1 MISSRKSSEGFLPL
15 ERIHNKNMSEQEPQP
30 DIIYTITDEAPALA
44 TSSFLPIVKYFAKA
58 AGITIGTKDISLS
71 GRIIANFPDSLTTG
85 QKQPD
90 ALFELGELVK
100 RPTANII
107 KLPNISASIPQLKAA
122 ISELQEHG
130 YDIPDYPESPQT
142 EAQKNIQ
149 TRYKKVLGSAVNPVL
164 RDGNSDRRPP
174 VAVKEY
180 ARKHPHKMGE
190 WRTDSKT
197 HVAYMDDGDFFS
209 NESSVTISA
218 PSVGNSRIEFFSE
231 DLTLTILKENLSLQ
245 EGEIVDATF
254 MSRKALRKFLAE
266 QIEDAK
272 EKGVLFSLHLK
283 ATMMKVSD
291 PIIFG
296 QAVEVFFA
304 DVFDKHADV
313 FEELGVNPDNGLG
326 DVYARIQ
333 SLQEAQRQ
341 EIETDIQTCLEAQ
354 ADLYMVNSDKG
365 ITNLHVPSNVI
376 IDASLPPIIRDG
388 GKAWGPDGKAHD
400 VKAVIPDTS
409 YAGIYDETVQFCI
422 TNGAFDPAT
431 MGSVANVGLMA
442 GKAEEYG
449 SHDQTF
455 RVPENGIIRIV
466 DAEGVT
472 LHEHSVEEGDI
483 WRMCQAKDAPIRNWV
498 ELAVERVKATGSPAV
513 FWLDKDRAH
522 DAQIIDKVNRY
533 LGDLDQDGDLNIQ
546 IMSPVEAIRYTLR
559 RVKEGMDT
567 ISVTGNVLRDY
578 LTDLFPILE
587 LNTSAKMLSIV
598 GLLNGGGLF
607 ETGAGGSA
615 PKHVQQFIEEG
626 HLRWDSLG
634 EFAAIAA
641 SLQHLSAA
649 RENVKAGIVAN
660 ALDQAT
666 AKLLD
671 RNQSPSSRVGELD
684 NRGSQFYLT
693 LYWAQ
698 ALAVQEE
705 NSELQEYFIPLAEAL
720 TSGEK
725 QIIKELNDAQG
736 HKVDLGGYYHP
747 DAEKVTRATRPSLT
761 LNTAIL

>member
-1 MISSRKSSEGFLPL
+1 
-15 ERIHNKNMSEQEPQP
+15 MSEQEPQP

-44 TSSFLPIVKYFAKA
+44 TASFLPVVKHFAKA
-58 AGITIGTKDISLS
+58 AGVTIGTRDISLA
-71 GRIIANFPDSLTTG
+71 GRIIANFPDDLTAE
-85 QKQPD
+85 QRQPD
-90 ALFELGELVK
+90 ALAELGELVK
-100 RPTANII
+100 YPFANVI
-107 KLPNISASIPQLKAA
+107 KLPNISASVPQLKAA
-122 ISELQEHG
+122 ISELQGQG
-130 YDIPDYPESPQT
+130 YDIPDYPEAPQT
-142 EAQKNIQ
+142 EAQKDIQ
-149 TRYKKVLGSAVNPVL
+149 ARYKTVLGSAVNPVL

-174 VAVKEY
+174 AAVKEY
-180 ARKHPHKMGE
+180 AKKHPHKMGK
-190 WRTDSKT
+190 WDPDSKT
-197 HVAYMDDGDFFS
+197 HVSHMDDGDFFS
-209 NESSVTISA
+209 NESSVTISG
-218 PSVGNSRIEFFSE
+218 PSVGRAKIEFFNQ
-231 DLTLTILKENLSLQ
+231 DLQLTVLKDNLSLQ

-254 MSRKALRKFLAE
+254 MSRKDLRKFLAE

-304 DVFDKHADV
+304 DLFDKHAAL
-313 FEELGVNPDNGLG
+313 FKELGVNPDNGLG

-333 SLQEAQRQ
+333 SLPEEQRE
-341 EIETDIQTCLEAQ
+341 EIESDIQACLEVQ

-388 GKAWGPDGKAHD
+388 GKAWGPDGNAHD

-409 YAGIYDETVQFCI
+409 YAGIYDETVKFCI
-422 TNGAFDPAT
+422 ENGAFDPAA

-455 RVPENGIIRIV
+455 KVPEDGTIRVV
-466 DAEGVT
+466 DEEGVT
-472 LHEHSVEEGDI
+472 IHEHSVEEGDI
-483 WRMCQAKDAPIRNWV
+483 WRMCRVKDAPVKNWV
-498 ELAVERVKATGSPAV
+498 ELAVERAKATGSPVV
-513 FWLDKDRAH
+513 FWLDKERAH
-522 DAQIIDKVNRY
+522 DAQLIDKVNRY
-533 LGDLDQDGDLNIQ
+533 LGNLDPDANLNIK
-546 IMSPVEAIRYTLR
+546 ILSPVDAIRFTLQ
-559 RVKEGMDT
+559 RVKEGEDT

-615 PKHVQQFIEEG
+615 PKHVQQFVEEG

-641 SLQHLSAA
+641 SLQYLSTV
-649 RENVKAGIVAN
+649 RENVKAGIVAK

-666 AKLLD
+666 ATLLD
-671 RNQSPSSRVGELD
+671 KNQSPSSRVNELD
-684 NRGSQFYLT
+684 SRGSQFYLT

-698 ALAVQEE
+698 ALAEQEE
-705 NSELQEYFIPLAEAL
+705 NPELREYFTPLAKAL
-720 TSGEK
+720 ASGEE
-725 QIIKELNDAQG
+725 QIIKELNDEQG
-736 HKVDLGGYYHP
+736 QEVDLGGYYHP
-747 DAEKVTRATRPSLT
+747 DPEKVTTATRPSPT
-761 LNTAIL
+761 LNAAIQS

>member
-1 MISSRKSSEGFLPL
+1 
-15 ERIHNKNMSEQEPQP
+15 
-30 DIIYTITDEAPALA
+30 
-44 TSSFLPIVKYFAKA
+44 
-58 AGITIGTKDISLS
+58 KD
-71 GRIIANFPDSLTTG
+71 
-85 QKQPD
+85 
-90 ALFELGELVK
+90 
-100 RPTANII
+100 
-107 KLPNISASIPQLKAA
+107 
-122 ISELQEHG
+122 
-130 YDIPDYPESPQT
+130 
-142 EAQKNIQ
+142 
-149 TRYKKVLGSAVNPVL
+149 
-164 RDGNSDRRPP
+164 
-174 VAVKEY
+174 Y

-190 WRTDSKT
+190 WHSDSKT
-197 HVAYMDDGDFFS
+197 HVAHMDDEDFFS

-218 PSVGNSRIEFFSE
+218 PSVGNARIEFFSE
-231 DLTLTILKENLSLQ
+231 DQKLTVLKEKVSLQ

-254 MSRKALRKFLAE
+254 MSLKSLRKFLAE

-326 DVYARIQ
+326 DVYSGIQ
-333 SLQEAQRQ
+333 NLPVSQRE
-341 EIETDIQTCLEAQ
+341 EIENDIQTCLDTQ

-400 VKAVIPDTS
+400 VKAVIPDSS
-409 YAGIYDETVQFCI
+409 YAGIYDETVKFCRE
-422 TNGAFDPAT
+422 NGAFDPAT

-455 RVPENGIIRIV
+455 KVPGNGTIRVV
-466 DAEGVT
+466 DEAGVT

-483 WRMCQAKDAPIRNWV
+483 WRMCRVKDAPVRNWV
-498 ELAVERVKATGSPAV
+498 ELGVERVKATGSPAV
-513 FWLDKDRAH
+513 FWLDKERAH
-522 DAQIIDKVNRY
+522 DAQLIDKVNRY
-533 LGDLDQDGDLNIQ
+533 LCDLDPDGNLDFQ
-546 IMSPVEAIRYTLR
+546 ILSPVDAIRYTLQ
-559 RVKEGMDT
+559 RVKNGQDT
-567 ISVTGNVLRDY
+567 ISITGNVLRDY

-615 PKHVQQFIEEG
+615 PKHVQQFLEEG

-641 SLQHLSAA
+641 SLQHLSTA
-649 RENVKAGIVAN
+649 RENVKAGIVAK

-666 AKLLD
+666 AKLLVN
-671 RNQSPSSRVGELD
+671 NQSPSSRVGELD

-720 TSGEK
+720 ATGEE

-736 HKVDLGGYYHP
+736 HEVDLGGYYHP
-747 DAEKVTRATRPSLT
+747 DPEKVQRATRPSST
-761 LNTAIL
+761 LNAAFS

>member
-1 MISSRKSSEGFLPL
+1 MEGMRK
-15 ERIHNKNMSEQEPQP
+15 KNMSEQIQQP
-30 DIIYTITDEAPALA
+30 DIVYTITDEAPALA
-44 TSSFLPIVKYFAKA
+44 TASFLPAVKHFAKA
-58 AGITIGTKDISLS
+58 AGITVGTMDISLA
-71 GRIIANFPDSLTTG
+71 GRIIANFPDSLTVE

-90 ALFELGELVK
+90 ALAELGELVK
-100 RPTANII
+100 VPSANVI
-107 KLPNISASIPQLKAA
+107 KLPNISASIPQIKAA
-122 ISELQEHG
+122 IIELQEHG
-130 YDIPDYPESPQT
+130 YNIPDYPEAPRT
-142 EAQKNIQ
+142 DAQRDIQ
-149 TRYKKVLGSAVNPVL
+149 TRYTKVLGSAVNPVL

-174 VAVKEY
+174 AAVKEY
-180 ARKHPHKMGE
+180 AKKHPHKMGE
-190 WRTDSKT
+190 WSPDSKT
-197 HVAYMDDGDFFS
+197 HVTHMSDGDFFS
-209 NESSVTISA
+209 NEKSVTISGQ
-218 PSVGNSRIEFFSE
+218 SVGDARIEFVGE
-231 DLTLTILKENLSLQ
+231 DGQITVLKDNISLQ
-245 EGEIVDATF
+245 DGEVVDATF
-254 MSRKALRKFLAE
+254 MSRTALRAFLDE
-266 QIEDAK
+266 QIADAK

-296 QAVEVFFA
+296 QAVKVFFA
-304 DVFDKHADV
+304 DLFDKHAAV

-326 DVYARIQ
+326 DVYTKIQ
-333 SLQEAQRQ
+333 SLSGSQRE
-341 EIETDIQTCLEAQ
+341 EIETDIQTCLDAQ

-409 YAGIYDETVQFCI
+409 YAGIYDETVKFCI
-422 TNGAFDPAT
+422 ENGAFDPST

-455 RVPENGIIRIV
+455 RVPGNGTIRVV
-466 DAEGVT
+466 DAAGET

-483 WRMCQAKDAPIRNWV
+483 WRMCQAKDAPIKNWV

-513 FWLDKDRAH
+513 FWLDKNRAH
-522 DAQIIDKVNRY
+522 DAQLIDKVDRY
-533 LGDLDQDGDLNIQ
+533 LGDLDSDGDLNIQ

-559 RVKEGMDT
+559 RVKEDMDT
-567 ISVTGNVLRDY
+567 ISITGNVLRDY

-615 PKHVQQFIEEG
+615 PKHVQQFLEEG

-641 SLQHLSAA
+641 SLEHLSAT
-649 RENVKAGIVAN
+649 RENVKAGIVAK

-666 AKLLD
+666 ATLLD
-671 RNQSPSSRVGELD
+671 KNQSPSSRVGELD

-698 ALAVQEE
+698 ALAAQEE
-705 NSELQEYFIPLAEAL
+705 NHELQEYFSPLAKAL
-720 TSGEK
+720 ASGEE

-736 HKVDLGGYYHP
+736 HEVDLGGYYHP
-747 DAEKVTRATRPSLT
+747 NPEKVAMATRPSPT
-761 LNTAIL
+761 LNAAFS

>member
-1 MISSRKSSEGFLPL
+1 
-15 ERIHNKNMSEQEPQP
+15 MSEQEQQP

-44 TSSFLPIVKYFAKA
+44 TASFLPIVKYFAKV
-58 AGITIGTKDISLS
+58 AGITIGTKNISLA
-71 GRIIANFPDSLTTG
+71 GRIIANFPDSLTAE

-90 ALFELGELVK
+90 ALSELGDLVK
-100 RPTANII
+100 RPTANVI
-107 KLPNISASIPQLKAA
+107 KLPNISASLPQLKAA
-122 ISELQEHG
+122 ISELQEQG
-130 YDIPDYPESPQT
+130 YDIPDYPEAPRT
-142 EAQKNIQ
+142 EAQRDIQ
-149 TRYKKVLGSAVNPVL
+149 DRYKRVLGSAVNPVL

-174 VAVKEY
+174 AAVKEY

-190 WRTDSKT
+190 WRSDSKT
-197 HVAYMDDGDFFS
+197 HVSHMEDGDFFS
-209 NESSVTISA
+209 NESSVTISG
-218 PSVGNSRIEFFSE
+218 PSVGNARIEFFSV
-231 DLTLTILKENLSLQ
+231 DSQLTVLKDNLLLQ

-254 MSRKALRKFLAE
+254 MSRKDLHKFLAE

-326 DVYARIQ
+326 DVYSRI
-333 SLQEAQRQ
+333 LNLPEAQRR
-341 EIETDIQTCLEAQ
+341 EIEADIQACLDAQ

-400 VKAVIPDTS
+400 VKAVIPDSS
-409 YAGIYDETVQFCI
+409 YAGIYDETVKFCRE
-422 TNGAFDPAT
+422 NGAFDPAT

-455 RVPENGIIRIV
+455 KVPENGTIRV
-466 DAEGVT
+466 ADAEGVT
-472 LHEHSVEEGDI
+472 LLEHSVEKGDI
-483 WRMCQAKDAPIRNWV
+483 WRMCRVADTPVKNWV
-498 ELAVERVKATGSPAV
+498 ELAVERAKATGSPAV
-513 FWLDKDRAH
+513 FWLDKERAH
-522 DAQIIDKVNRY
+522 DAQLIDKVNRY
-533 LGDLDQDGDLNIQ
+533 LSNIDPDGNLDIQ
-546 IMSPVEAIRYTLR
+546 IMSPGDAIRYTLQ
-559 RVKEGMDT
+559 RVKDGRDT
-567 ISVTGNVLRDY
+567 ISITGNVLRDY

-615 PKHVQQFIEEG
+615 PKHVQQFLEEG

-641 SLQHLSAA
+641 SLQHLSYT
-649 RENVKAGIVAN
+649 RENVKAGIVAK

-671 RNQSPSSRVGELD
+671 NNQSPSSKVGELD

-698 ALAVQEE
+698 ALAAQEE
-705 NSELQEYFIPLAEAL
+705 DSELQEYFIPLAESLA
-720 TSGEK
+720 SGEE

-736 HKVDLGGYYHP
+736 QKVDLGGYYHP
-747 DAEKVTRATRPSLT
+747 NPGKVAKAMRPSST
-761 LNTAIL
+761 LNAAFQS

>member
-1 MISSRKSSEGFLPL
+1 
-15 ERIHNKNMSEQEPQP
+15 MSDETQQP

-44 TSSFLPIVKYFAKA
+44 TASFLPIVRFFAKA
-58 AGITIGTKDISLS
+58 AGISVSTMDISLA
-71 GRIIANFPDSLTTG
+71 GRIIANFPDNLTEE
-85 QKQPD
+85 QRQPD
-90 ALFELGELVK
+90 ALAELGKHVK
-100 RPTANII
+100 EPTANII

-122 ISELQEHG
+122 IAELQGQG
-130 YDIPDYPESPQT
+130 YNIPDYPESPQT
-142 EAQKNIQ
+142 EAQKDIQ
-149 TRYKKVLGSAVNPVL
+149 ARYKKVLGSAVNPVL

-174 VAVKEY
+174 AAVKEY
-180 ARKHPHKMGE
+180 AKKHPHKMGE
-190 WRTDSKT
+190 WRSDSKT
-197 HVAYMDDGDFFS
+197 HVTHMDGGDFFS
-209 NESSVTISA
+209 NEKSVTISGQ
-218 PSVGNSRIEFFSE
+218 SVGNARIEFTGE
-231 DLTLTILKENLSLQ
+231 DGQVTILKDKLSLQ
-245 EGEIVDATF
+245 DGEVVDATF
-254 MSRKALRKFLAE
+254 MSRTALRAFLAE
-266 QIEDAK
+266 QIADAR

-304 DVFDKHADV
+304 KVFDKHAAA
-313 FEELGVNPDNGLG
+313 FEELGINPDNGLG
-326 DVYARIQ
+326 DVYAKIQ
-333 SLQEAQRQ
+333 SLPETQRQ

-354 ADLYMVNSDKG
+354 ADLYMVDSDKG

-400 VKAVIPDTS
+400 VKAVIPDSS
-409 YAGIYDETVQFCI
+409 YAGIYDETVQFCRE
-422 TNGAFDPAT
+422 NGAFDPAT

-455 RVPENGIIRIV
+455 KAPGNGTIRVV
-466 DAEGVT
+466 DAAGTT

-483 WRMCQAKDAPIRNWV
+483 WRMCRVKDVPVKNWV
-498 ELAVERVKATGSPAV
+498 ELTVERVKATRSPAI
-513 FWLDKDRAH
+513 FWLDKNRAH
-522 DAQIIDKVNRY
+522 DAQLIEKVNRY
-533 LGDLDQDGDLNIQ
+533 LSNLNPDGHLDIQ
-546 IMSPVEAIRYTLR
+546 IMSPVEATRYTLQ
-559 RVKEGMDT
+559 RVKEGQDT
-567 ISVTGNVLRDY
+567 ISITGNVLRDY

-615 PKHVQQFIEEG
+615 PKHVQQFVQEG

-641 SLQHLSAA
+641 SLEHLSTTCK
-649 RENVKAGIVAN
+649 NVKAGIVAK
-660 ALDQAT
+660 ALNQAI

-671 RNQSPSSRVGELD
+671 KNQSPSSRVGKLD

-693 LYWAQ
+693 HYWAQ
-698 ALAVQEE
+698 ELAAQEE
-705 NSELQEYFIPLAEAL
+705 NPELQQCFIPLAKALEA
-720 TSGEK
+720 GEE
-725 QIIKELNDAQG
+725 QIVKELNGTQG
-736 HKVDLGGYYHP
+736 QEVDLGGYYHP
-747 DAEKVTRATRPSLT
+747 EPVKVERAMRPSST
-761 LNTAIL
+761 LNAALG

>member
-1 MISSRKSSEGFLPL
+1 ML
-15 ERIHNKNMSEQEPQP
+15 EQAQQP

-44 TSSFLPIVKYFAKA
+44 TASFLPIVKYFAKA
-58 AGITIGTKDISLS
+58 AGVTVGTMDISLA
-71 GRIIANFPDSLTTG
+71 GRIIANFPDNLTVE
-85 QKQPD
+85 QRLPD
-90 ALFELGELVK
+90 ALAELGKLVK
-100 RPTANII
+100 EPSANVI

-122 ISELQEHG
+122 IAELQEQG
-130 YDIPDYPESPQT
+130 YSIPDYPEAPQT
-142 EAQKNIQ
+142 EAQRDIQ
-149 TRYKKVLGSAVNPVL
+149 ARYKKISGSAVNPVL

-174 VAVKEY
+174 AAVKEY
-180 ARKHPHKMGE
+180 AKKHPHKMGE
-190 WRTDSKT
+190 WVSDSKT
-197 HVAYMDDGDFFS
+197 HVAHMHTGDFFS
-209 NESSVTISA
+209 NERSVTISGQ
-218 PSVGNSRIEFFSE
+218 SVGNARIELVDE
-231 DLTLTILKENLSLQ
+231 DGQVTVLKDKLSLQ
-245 EGEIVDATF
+245 DGEVVDATF
-254 MSRKALRKFLAE
+254 MSRTALREFLAE
-266 QIEDAK
+266 QIADAK
-272 EKGVLFSLHLK
+272 EKDVLFSLHLK

-304 DVFDKHADV
+304 DVFDKHAAIFDK
-313 FEELGVNPDNGLG
+313 LGIDSNNGLG
-326 DVYARIQ
+326 DVYTKIQ
-333 SLQEAQRQ
+333 SLPEAQRQ
-341 EIETDIQTCLEAQ
+341 EIEIDIQACIDAQ

-422 TNGAFDPAT
+422 KNGAFDPAT

-455 RVPENGIIRIV
+455 KAPGNGTIRVV
-466 DAEGVT
+466 DAAGET
-472 LHEHSVEEGDI
+472 LHEHNVEDGDI
-483 WRMCQAKDAPIRNWV
+483 WRMCQAKDAPIKNWV

-513 FWLDKDRAH
+513 FWLDKNRAH
-522 DAQIIDKVNRY
+522 DAQLIKKVNCY
-533 LGDLDQDGDLNIQ
+533 LGDLVPVGHLNIQ
-546 IMSPVEAIRYTLR
+546 IMSPVEAIRYTLQ
-559 RVKEGMDT
+559 RVKEGQDT
-567 ISVTGNVLRDY
+567 ISITGNVLRDY

-641 SLQHLSAA
+641 SLEHLSATC
-649 RENVKAGIVAN
+649 ENVKAGIVAK

-671 RNQSPSSRVGELD
+671 KNQSPSSKVGELD

-698 ALAVQEE
+698 ALAAQEE
-705 NSELQEYFIPLAEAL
+705 NSELQEYFIPLAKAL
-720 TSGEK
+720 ASGEE
-725 QIIKELNDAQG
+725 QIVKELNDAQG
-736 HKVDLGGYYHP
+736 QEVDLGGYYHP
-747 DAEKVTRATRPSLT
+747 DPEKVKRAMRPSST
-761 LNTAIL
+761 LNVAFS

>member
-1 MISSRKSSEGFLPL
+1 
-15 ERIHNKNMSEQEPQP
+15 MSEQESQP

-44 TSSFLPIVKYFAKA
+44 TASFLPIVKHFAQA
-58 AGITIGTKDISLS
+58 AGVTIGTKNISLA
-71 GRIIANFPDSLTTG
+71 GRIIANFPDSLTSD

-100 RPTANII
+100 RPTANVI

-122 ISELQEHG
+122 ISELQGQG
-130 YDIPDYPESPQT
+130 YDIPVYPETPQT
-142 EAQKNIQ
+142 EAQRDIQ
-149 TRYKKVLGSAVNPVL
+149 ARYKGVLGSAVNPVL

-174 VAVKEY
+174 AAVKEY
-180 ARKHPHKMGE
+180 AKKHPHKMGK
-190 WRTDSKT
+190 WDPDSKT
-197 HVAYMDDGDFFS
+197 HVSHMDDGDFFS
-209 NESSVTISA
+209 NESSVTISG
-218 PSVGNSRIEFFSE
+218 PSAGCAKIELFNQ
-231 DLTLTILKENLSLQ
+231 DMQLTVLKDNVPLQ

-272 EKGVLFSLHLK
+272 EKGILFSLHLK

-291 PIIFG
+291 SIIFG

-304 DVFDKHADV
+304 DLFDKYGDV

-326 DVYARIQ
+326 DVYARIE
-333 SLQEAQRQ
+333 SLPEAQRE
-341 EIETDIQTCLEAQ
+341 EIEADILTCLDTQ

-400 VKAVIPDTS
+400 VKAVVPDAS
-409 YAGIYDETVQFCI
+409 YAGIYDETVKFCI
-422 TNGAFDPAT
+422 ENGAFDPAT

-455 RVPENGIIRIV
+455 RVPEDGIIRVV
-466 DAEGVT
+466 DEEGVT
-472 LHEHSVEEGDI
+472 IHEHSVEEGDI
-483 WRMCQAKDAPIRNWV
+483 WRMCRVKDAPIKNWV
-498 ELAVERVKATGSPAV
+498 ELGVERVKATGSPAV
-513 FWLDKDRAH
+513 FWLDKERAH
-522 DAQIIDKVNRY
+522 DAQLIDKVNRY
-533 LGDLDQDGDLNIQ
+533 LSDLNPEGDLNIQ
-546 IMSPVEAIRYTLR
+546 IMSPVEAVRYTLR

-567 ISVTGNVLRDY
+567 ISITGNVLRDY

-615 PKHVQQFIEEG
+615 PKHVQQFLEEG

-641 SLQHLSAA
+641 SLEHLSTA
-649 RENVKAGIVAN
+649 RENVKAGIVAK

-666 AKLLD
+666 ATLLD
-671 RNQSPSSRVGELD
+671 RNQSPSSRVNELD

-698 ALAVQEE
+698 ALAAQEE
-705 NSELQEYFIPLAEAL
+705 NSELREYFTPLAEAL
-720 TSGEK
+720 SSGEE

-736 HKVDLGGYYHP
+736 QEVDLGGYYHP
-747 DAEKVTRATRPSLT
+747 DPEKVTRATRPSST
-761 LNTAIL
+761 LNAAFQS

>member
-1 MISSRKSSEGFLPL
+1 M
-15 ERIHNKNMSEQEPQP
+15 QP

-44 TSSFLPIVKYFAKA
+44 TASFLPIVKHFAKA
-58 AGITIGTKDISLS
+58 AGITVSTMDISLA
-71 GRIIANFPDSLTTG
+71 GRIIANFPDNLTTE
-85 QKQPD
+85 QSKPD
-90 ALFELGELVK
+90 ALTELGKLVK
-100 RPTANII
+100 EPAVNVI

-122 ISELQEHG
+122 IAELQKQE
-130 YDIPDYPESPQT
+130 YNIPDYPEAPQT
-142 EAQKNIQ
+142 EAQRDIQ
-149 TRYKKVLGSAVNPVL
+149 ARYKRVLGSAVNPVL

-174 VAVKEY
+174 AAVKEY
-180 ARKHPHKMGE
+180 AKKHPHKMGK
-190 WRTDSKT
+190 WDRNSKT
-197 HVAYMDDGDFFS
+197 HVVHMNGGDFFS
-209 NESSVTISA
+209 NERSVTISG
-218 PSVGNSRIEFFSE
+218 PSVGNAKIEFVGE
-231 DLTLTILKENLSLQ
+231 NRQTTVLKDKLSLQ
-245 EGEIVDATF
+245 NGEVVDTTF
-254 MSRKALRKFLAE
+254 MSRAALRAFLTE
-266 QIEDAK
+266 QIADAK
-272 EKGVLFSLHLK
+272 KKGILFSLHLK

-304 DVFDKHADV
+304 DVFDKHTSV
-313 FEELGVNPDNGLG
+313 FEELGVNPENGLG
-326 DVYARIQ
+326 DVYNKMR
-333 SLQEAQRQ
+333 SLPKAQRD
-341 EIETDIQTCLEAQ
+341 EIETDIQICLESQ

-365 ITNLHVPSNVI
+365 ITNLHVPSDVI

-400 VKAVIPDTS
+400 VKAVIPDAS
-409 YAGIYDETVQFCI
+409 YAGIYDETVKFCI
-422 TNGAFDPAT
+422 ENGAFDPAT

-455 RVPENGIIRIV
+455 KAPGNGTIRVV
-466 DAEGVT
+466 DTMGET
-472 LHEHSVEEGDI
+472 LLDHNVEKGDI
-483 WRMCQAKDAPIRNWV
+483 WRMCRAKDAPIKNWV

-513 FWLDKDRAH
+513 FWLDKNRAH
-522 DAQIIDKVNRY
+522 DAQLIKKVNRY
-533 LGDLDQDGDLNIQ
+533 LGDLDPDSNLDIQ
-546 IMSPVEAIRYTLR
+546 IMPPVEATRYTLHR
-559 RVKEGMDT
+559 IKEGMDT

-615 PKHVQQFIEEG
+615 PKHVQQFLVEG

-641 SLQHLSAA
+641 SLEHLSST
-649 RENVKAGIVAN
+649 RENVKARIIAK

-666 AKLLD
+666 ATLLEK
-671 RNQSPSSRVGELD
+671 NQSPSSRVNELD

-698 ALAVQEE
+698 ALATQEE
-705 NSELQEYFIPLAEAL
+705 NPELQEYFIPLAKAL
-720 TSGEK
+720 TSEK
-725 QIIKELNDAQG
+725 EQIIKELNDTQG
-736 HKVDLGGYYHP
+736 QKVDLGGYYYP
-747 DAEKVTRATRPSLT
+747 DPEKVKRAMRPSPT
-761 LNTAIL
+761 FNAATG

>member
-1 MISSRKSSEGFLPL
+1 
-15 ERIHNKNMSEQEPQP
+15 MSEQEPQP

-44 TSSFLPIVKYFAKA
+44 TASFLPVVKHFAKA
-58 AGITIGTKDISLS
+58 AGVTIGTKNISLA
-71 GRIIANFPDSLTTG
+71 GRIIANFPDSLTVE

-90 ALFELGELVK
+90 ALAELGELVK
-100 RPTANII
+100 YPFANVI

-122 ISELQEHG
+122 IAELQEQG
-130 YDIPDYPESPQT
+130 YDIPDYPETPET
-142 EAQKNIQ
+142 EAQRDIQ
-149 TRYKKVLGSAVNPVL
+149 VRYKKILGSAVNPVL

-174 VAVKEY
+174 AAVKEY
-180 ARKHPHKMGE
+180 AKKHPHKMGE
-190 WRTDSKT
+190 WNPDSKT
-197 HVAYMDDGDFFS
+197 HVSHMDDGDFFS
-209 NESSVTISA
+209 NETSVTISG
-218 PSVGNSRIEFFSE
+218 PSVGRAKIEFFNQ
-231 DLTLTILKENLSLQ
+231 DMQQTVLKDNVPLQ

-266 QIEDAK
+266 QIEEAK
-272 EKGVLFSLHLK
+272 ENGVLFSLHLK

-304 DVFDKHADV
+304 DLFDKHAAE
-313 FEELGVNPDNGLG
+313 FEELGVNSDNGLG
-326 DVYARIQ
+326 DVCSRIE
-333 SLQEAQRQ
+333 SLPEEQRK
-341 EIETDIQTCLEAQ
+341 EIEADIRACLDEQ

-409 YAGIYDETVQFCI
+409 YAGVYDETVKFCI
-422 TNGAFDPAT
+422 ENGAFDPVT

-455 RVPENGIIRIV
+455 RVPEDGTIRVV
-466 DAEGVT
+466 DEEGVT
-472 LHEHSVEEGDI
+472 IHEHSVEEGDI
-483 WRMCQAKDAPIRNWV
+483 WRMCRVKDAPIKNWV
-498 ELAVERVKATGSPAV
+498 ELGVERVKATGSPAV
-513 FWLDKDRAH
+513 FWLDKERAH
-522 DAQIIDKVNRY
+522 DAQLIDKVNSY
-533 LGDLDQDGDLNIQ
+533 LSDINPEGDLNIQ
-546 IMSPVEAIRYTLR
+546 IMSPVEAVRYTLR

-567 ISVTGNVLRDY
+567 ISITGNVLRDY

-615 PKHVQQFIEEG
+615 PKHVQQFVEEG

-641 SLQHLSAA
+641 SLQYLSAS
-649 RENVKAGIVAN
+649 RENVKAGIVAK

-666 AKLLD
+666 ATLLD
-671 RNQSPSSRVGELD
+671 KNQSPSSRVGELD
-684 NRGSQFYLT
+684 SRGSQFYLT

-698 ALAVQEE
+698 ALAEQEE
-705 NSELQEYFIPLAEAL
+705 NPELREYFTPLAEAL
-720 TSGEK
+720 TSGEE
-725 QIIKELNDAQG
+725 QIIKELNYAQG
-736 HKVDLGGYYHP
+736 HEVDLGGYFHP
-747 DAEKVTRATRPSLT
+747 DPEKVTSATRPSPT
-761 LNTAIL
+761 LNTVFS

>member
-1 MISSRKSSEGFLPL
+1 
-15 ERIHNKNMSEQEPQP
+15 MSEQEPQP

-44 TSSFLPIVKYFAKA
+44 TASFLPVVKHFAKA
-58 AGITIGTKDISLS
+58 AGVTIGTKNISLA
-71 GRIIANFPDSLTTG
+71 GRIIANFPDSLTVE

-90 ALFELGELVK
+90 ALAELGELVK
-100 RPTANII
+100 YPFANVI

-122 ISELQEHG
+122 IAELQEQG
-130 YDIPDYPESPQT
+130 YDIPDYPETPET
-142 EAQKNIQ
+142 EAQRDIQ
-149 TRYKKVLGSAVNPVL
+149 VRYKKILGSAVNPVL

-174 VAVKEY
+174 AAVKEY
-180 ARKHPHKMGE
+180 AKKHPHKMGE
-190 WRTDSKT
+190 WNPDSKT
-197 HVAYMDDGDFFS
+197 HVSHMDDGDFFS
-209 NESSVTISA
+209 NETSVTISG
-218 PSVGNSRIEFFSE
+218 PSVGRAKIEFFNQ
-231 DLTLTILKENLSLQ
+231 DMQQTVLKDNVPLQ

-272 EKGVLFSLHLK
+272 ENGVLFSLHLK

-304 DVFDKHADV
+304 DLFDKHAAE
-313 FEELGVNPDNGLG
+313 FEELGVNSDNGLG
-326 DVYARIQ
+326 DVCSRIE
-333 SLQEAQRQ
+333 SLPEEQRK
-341 EIETDIQTCLEAQ
+341 EIEADIRACLDEQ

-409 YAGIYDETVQFCI
+409 YAGVYDETVKFCI
-422 TNGAFDPAT
+422 ENGAFDPVT

-455 RVPENGIIRIV
+455 RVPEDGTIRVV
-466 DAEGVT
+466 DEEGVT
-472 LHEHSVEEGDI
+472 IHEHSVEEGDI
-483 WRMCQAKDAPIRNWV
+483 WRMCRVKDAPIKNWV
-498 ELAVERVKATGSPAV
+498 ELGVERVKATGSPAV
-513 FWLDKDRAH
+513 FWLDKERAH
-522 DAQIIDKVNRY
+522 DAQLIDKVNSY
-533 LGDLDQDGDLNIQ
+533 LSDINPEGDLNIQ
-546 IMSPVEAIRYTLR
+546 IMSPVEAVRYTLR

-567 ISVTGNVLRDY
+567 ISITGNVLRDY

-615 PKHVQQFIEEG
+615 PKHVQQFVEEG

-641 SLQHLSAA
+641 SLQYLSAS
-649 RENVKAGIVAN
+649 RENVKAGIVAK

-666 AKLLD
+666 ATLLD
-671 RNQSPSSRVGELD
+671 KNQSPSSRVNELD
-684 NRGSQFYLT
+684 SRGSQFYLT

-698 ALAVQEE
+698 ELAEQEK
-705 NSELQEYFIPLAEAL
+705 NPELREYFTPLAEAL
-720 TSGEK
+720 TSGEE
-725 QIIKELNDAQG
+725 QIIKELNYAQG
-736 HKVDLGGYYHP
+736 HEVDLGGYFHP
-747 DAEKVTRATRPSLT
+747 DPEKVTSATRPSPT
-761 LNTAIL
+761 LNTVFS

>member
-1 MISSRKSSEGFLPL
+1 MA
-15 ERIHNKNMSEQEPQP
+15 QP

-44 TSSFLPIVKYFAKA
+44 TASFLPIVKYFSKA
-58 AGITIGTKDISLS
+58 AEVTVGTRDISLA
-71 GRIIANFPDSLTTG
+71 GRIIASFPDSLTTD

-122 ISELQEHG
+122 IAELQEHG
-130 YDIPDYPESPQT
+130 YDIPDYPEAPQT
-142 EAQKNIQ
+142 EALRDIQ
-149 TRYKKVLGSAVNPVL
+149 ARYKKVLGSAVNPVL
-164 RDGNSDRRPP
+164 RDGNSDRRAPA
-174 VAVKEY
+174 AVKEY

-190 WRTDSKT
+190 WKTDSKT
-197 HVAYMDDGDFFS
+197 HVAHMDDGDFFS

-218 PSVGNSRIEFFSE
+218 TSVGNARIEFFSE
-231 DLTLTILKENLSLQ
+231 DQKLTVLKEKLPLQ
-245 EGEIVDATF
+245 EEEIVDATF
-254 MSRKALRKFLAE
+254 MSRKDLRKFLAE
-266 QIEDAK
+266 QIADAK

-296 QAVEVFFA
+296 HAVEVFFA
-304 DVFDKHADV
+304 DVFDKHTAV

-326 DVYARIQ
+326 DVYTRIE
-333 SLQEAQRQ
+333 SLPEAQRQ
-341 EIETDIQTCLEAQ
+341 EIEGDIQTCLYAQ
-354 ADLYMVNSDKG
+354 ADLYMVNSVKG

-388 GKAWGPDGKAHD
+388 GRAWGPDGKAHD
-400 VKAVIPDTS
+400 VKAVIPDSS
-409 YAGIYDETVQFCI
+409 YAGIYDETVKFCI
-422 TNGAFDPAT
+422 ENGAFDPAT

-455 RVPENGIIRIV
+455 KMPENGVIRVV
-466 DAEGVT
+466 DEAGAT

-483 WRMCQAKDAPIRNWV
+483 WRLCRVKDAPVRNWV

-513 FWLDKDRAH
+513 FWLDKERAH
-522 DAQIIDKVNRY
+522 DEQLIDKVNRY
-533 LGDLDQDGDLNIQ
+533 LSDLDQDYNPDIH
-546 IMSPVEAIRYTLR
+546 IMPPADAIRYTLQ
-559 RVKEGMDT
+559 RVKEGQDT
-567 ISVTGNVLRDY
+567 ISITGNILRDY

-598 GLLNGGGLF
+598 GLLKGGGLF
-607 ETGAGGSA
+607 ETGAGGCA
-615 PKHVQQFIEEG
+615 PKHVQQFLEEG

-649 RENVKAGIVAN
+649 RENVKAGIVAK

-666 AKLLD
+666 SKLLD
-671 RNQSPSSRVGELD
+671 NNQSPSTNVGELD

-693 LYWAQ
+693 LYWAE
-698 ALAVQEE
+698 ALATQEE
-705 NSELQEYFIPLAEAL
+705 NSELQKYFIPLAKAL
-720 TSGEK
+720 ASGEK
-725 QIIKELNDAQG
+725 QIIKELSDAQG
-736 HKVDLGGYYHP
+736 QKVDLGGYYHLKP
-747 DAEKVTRATRPSLT
+747 EKVASSTRPSPT
-761 LNTAIL
+761 LNAAFQS

>member
-1 MISSRKSSEGFLPL
+1 
-15 ERIHNKNMSEQEPQP
+15 MSEQTQQP

-44 TSSFLPIVKYFAKA
+44 TASFLPIVKYFAKA
-58 AGITIGTKDISLS
+58 AGITVGTMDISLA
-71 GRIIANFPDSLTTG
+71 GRIIANFPDNLTAE
-85 QKQPD
+85 QRQPD
-90 ALFELGELVK
+90 ALAELGKLVK
-100 RPTANII
+100 EPSANII

-122 ISELQEHG
+122 ITELQDQG
-130 YDIPDYPESPQT
+130 YNIPDYPEAPQT
-142 EAQKNIQ
+142 EALRDIQ
-149 TRYKKVLGSAVNPVL
+149 ARYKKVLGSAVNPVL

-174 VAVKEY
+174 AAVKEY

-190 WRTDSKT
+190 WRSDSKT
-197 HVAYMDDGDFFS
+197 HVVHMDDGDFFS
-209 NESSVTISA
+209 NERSVTISG
-218 PSVGNSRIEFFSE
+218 PSVGNARIEFVGE
-231 DLTLTILKENLSLQ
+231 DGQVTTLKDKLSMQ
-245 EGEIVDATF
+245 DGEVVDATF
-254 MSRKALRKFLAE
+254 MNRSALRTFLAE
-266 QIEDAK
+266 QIADAK

-304 DVFDKHADV
+304 DVFDKHAAV
-313 FEELGVNPDNGLG
+313 FEELGVNPNNGLG
-326 DVYARIQ
+326 DVYTKIQ
-333 SLQEAQRQ
+333 SLPGEQRE
-341 EIETDIQTCLEAQ
+341 EIETDIQTCLDAQ
-354 ADLYMVNSDKG
+354 AELYMVNSDKG

-400 VKAVIPDTS
+400 VKAVIPDAS
-409 YAGIYDETVQFCI
+409 YAGIYEETVQFCI
-422 TNGAFDPAT
+422 ANGAFDPST

-455 RVPENGIIRIV
+455 KAPRNGTIRVV
-466 DAEGVT
+466 DAAGET
-472 LHEHSVEEGDI
+472 LHEHSVEGGDI
-483 WRMCQAKDAPIRNWV
+483 WRMCQAKDAPIKNWV

-513 FWLDKDRAH
+513 FWLDKNRAH
-522 DAQIIDKVNRY
+522 DAQLIEKVNNY
-533 LGDLDQDGDLNIQ
+533 LKDIDPDGQLGIQ
-546 IMSPVEAIRYTLR
+546 IMSPVEAIRYTLQR
-559 RVKEGMDT
+559 IKEGLDT

-615 PKHVQQFIEEG
+615 PKHVQQFVEEG

-641 SLQHLSAA
+641 SLQHLGAT
-649 RENVKAGIVAN
+649 RENVKAAVVAK

-671 RNQSPSSRVGELD
+671 KNQSPSSRVDELD

-698 ALAVQEE
+698 ALATQEE
-705 NSELQEYFIPLAEAL
+705 NSELQEYFIPLAKAL
-720 TSGEK
+720 TSGEE

-736 HKVDLGGYYHP
+736 QEIDLGGYYHP
-747 DAEKVTRATRPSLT
+747 DPEKAERATRPSAT
-761 LNTAIL
+761 LNAVFSFS

>member
-1 MISSRKSSEGFLPL
+1 
-15 ERIHNKNMSEQEPQP
+15 MSEQEQQP

-44 TSSFLPIVKYFAKA
+44 TASFLPVVKHFAKA
-58 AGITIGTKDISLS
+58 AGVTIGTKNISLA
-71 GRIIANFPDSLTTG
+71 GRIIANFPDSLTVE

-90 ALFELGELVK
+90 ALAELGELVK
-100 RPTANII
+100 YPFANVI
-107 KLPNISASIPQLKAA
+107 KLPNISASIPQLKSA
-122 ISELQEHG
+122 IAELQEQG
-130 YDIPDYPESPQT
+130 YDIPDYPEAPQN
-142 EAQKNIQ
+142 EALKDIQ
-149 TRYKKVLGSAVNPVL
+149 ARYKKVLGSAVNPVL

-174 VAVKEY
+174 AAVKEY
-180 ARKHPHKMGE
+180 ARRHPHKTGE
-190 WRTDSKT
+190 WRSDSKT
-197 HVAYMDDGDFFS
+197 HVSHMDDGDFFS
-209 NESSVTISA
+209 NESSVTISGS
-218 PSVGNSRIEFFSE
+218 SVGRAKIEFFNQ
-231 DLTLTILKENLSLQ
+231 DMQLTVLKENLSLQ

-272 EKGVLFSLHLK
+272 EKGILFSLHLK

-304 DVFDKHADV
+304 DLFDKHGDV

-326 DVYARIQ
+326 DVYARIE
-333 SLQEAQRQ
+333 SLPEAQRE
-341 EIETDIQTCLEAQ
+341 EIEADILTCLDTQ

-400 VKAVIPDTS
+400 VKAVVPDTS
-409 YAGIYDETVQFCI
+409 YAGIYDETVKFCI
-422 TNGAFDPAT
+422 ENGAFDPAT

-455 RVPENGIIRIV
+455 KVPEDGTIRVV
-466 DAEGVT
+466 DEEGVT
-472 LHEHSVEEGDI
+472 IHEHDVEEGDI
-483 WRMCQAKDAPIRNWV
+483 WRLCQAQDAPIRNWV
-498 ELAVERVKATGSPAV
+498 ELGVERVKVTGSPAV
-513 FWLDKDRAH
+513 FWLDRERAH
-522 DAQIIDKVNRY
+522 DAQLIEKVNRY
-533 LGDLDQDGDLNIQ
+533 LSDLDSDGNLNIQ
-546 IMSPVEAIRYTLR
+546 ILSPVDAICYTLKR
-559 RVKEGMDT
+559 MKDGLDT
-567 ISVTGNVLRDY
+567 ISITGNILRDY

-615 PKHVQQFIEEG
+615 PKHVQQFLEEG

-641 SLQHLSAA
+641 SLQYLSTA
-649 RENVKAGIVAN
+649 RENVKAGIVAK

-666 AKLLD
+666 AMLLD
-671 RNQSPSSRVGELD
+671 NNQSPSSRVNELD

-698 ALAVQEE
+698 ALVEQEE
-705 NSELQEYFIPLAEAL
+705 NPELREYFTPLAESLAA
-720 TSGEK
+720 GEE

-736 HKVDLGGYYHP
+736 NEVDLGGYYHP
-747 DAEKVTRATRPSLT
+747 DPEKVAKATRPSPT
-761 LNTAIL
+761 LNAALRS

>member
-1 MISSRKSSEGFLPL
+1 
-15 ERIHNKNMSEQEPQP
+15 MSEQEEQP

-44 TSSFLPIVKYFAKA
+44 TASFLPIVKHFTKA
-58 AGITIGTKDISLS
+58 AGITIGTKNISLA
-71 GRIIANFPDSLTTG
+71 GRIIANFPDSLTAD

-90 ALFELGELVK
+90 ALAELGELVK
-100 RPTANII
+100 RPVANVI

-122 ISELQEHG
+122 ISELQEQG
-130 YDIPDYPESPQT
+130 YDIPDYPEDPQT
-142 EAQKNIQ
+142 EAHRDIQ
-149 TRYKKVLGSAVNPVL
+149 ARYKGVLGSAVNPVL

-174 VAVKEY
+174 AAVKAY

-190 WRTDSKT
+190 WNPDSKT
-197 HVAYMDDGDFFS
+197 HVSHMDDEDFFS
-209 NESSVTISA
+209 NESSVTISGPYVDRA
-218 PSVGNSRIEFFSE
+218 RIEFFNE
-231 DLTLTILKENLSLQ
+231 ELKLTVLKENLSLQ

-304 DVFDKHADV
+304 DVFDKHAAV
-313 FEELGVNPDNGLG
+313 FEELGVNPENGLG
-326 DVYARIQ
+326 DVLSRIE
-333 SLQEAQRQ
+333 SLPEAQR
-341 EIETDIQTCLEAQ
+341 EAIEADIKACLDAQ

-376 IDASLPPIIRDG
+376 IDASMPPIIRDG

-400 VKAVIPDTS
+400 VKAVIPDAS
-409 YAGIYDETVQFCI
+409 YAGIYDETVKFCI
-422 TNGAFDPAT
+422 ENGAFEPAT

-449 SHDQTF
+449 SHDYTF
-455 RVPENGIIRIV
+455 KVPENGTIRV
-466 DAEGVT
+466 VYEEGVT
-472 LHEHSVEEGDI
+472 IHEHSVEKGDI
-483 WRMCQAKDAPIRNWV
+483 WRMCRVKDAPVKNWV
-498 ELAVERVKATGSPAV
+498 ELAVKRVKLTGSPAV
-513 FWLDKDRAH
+513 FWLDKNRAH
-522 DAQIIDKVNRY
+522 DMQLIEKVNLY
-533 LGDLDQDGDLNIQ
+533 LDDLDPDGNLDIK
-546 IMSPVEAIRYTLR
+546 IMSPEDAIRYTLQ
-559 RVKEGMDT
+559 RVKDGLDT

-615 PKHVQQFIEEG
+615 PKHVQQFLEEG

-634 EFAAIAA
+634 EFVAIAA
-641 SLQHLSAA
+641 SLQLLSSA
-649 RENVKAGIVAN
+649 RNNVKAGIVAK
-660 ALDQAT
+660 ALDKAT
-666 AKLLD
+666 ATLLD
-671 RNQSPSSRVGELD
+671 KNQSPSSRVGELD

-698 ALAVQEE
+698 ALAEQEE
-705 NSELQEYFIPLAEAL
+705 DFELQEYFTPLAEVLA
-720 TSGEK
+720 SEEE

-747 DAEKVTRATRPSLT
+747 NSDKVVIATRPSPT
-761 LNTAIL
+761 LNAALGS

>member
-1 MISSRKSSEGFLPL
+1 
-15 ERIHNKNMSEQEPQP
+15 MSEQEPQS

-44 TSSFLPIVKYFAKA
+44 TASFLPIVKHFAIA
-58 AGITIGTKDISLS
+58 AGITIGTMDISLA
-71 GRIIANFPDSLTTG
+71 GRIIANFPDNLSAD
-85 QKQPD
+85 QRQPD
-90 ALFELGELVK
+90 ALAELGKLVK
-100 RPTANII
+100 VPSANVI

-122 ISELQEHG
+122 IAELQEHG
-130 YDIPDYPESPQT
+130 YNIPDYPEAPQ
-142 EAQKNIQ
+142 EDAQKDIQ

-174 VAVKEY
+174 AAVKEY

-190 WRTDSKT
+190 WSPDSKT
-197 HVAYMDDGDFFS
+197 HVTHMDDGDFFS
-209 NESSVTISA
+209 NEKSVTISGK
-218 PSVGNSRIEFFSE
+218 SVGNARIELIGE
-231 DLTLTILKENLSLQ
+231 DGQITVLKDKISLQ
-245 EGEIVDATF
+245 DGEVVDATY
-254 MSRKALRKFLAE
+254 MSRTALRTFLAE
-266 QIEDAK
+266 QIADAK

-291 PIIFG
+291 PIVFG

-304 DVFDKHADV
+304 DVFDKHAAV
-313 FEELGVNPDNGLG
+313 FKELGVNPDNGLG
-326 DVYARIQ
+326 DVCSRIE
-333 SLQEAQRQ
+333 SLPEGLRK
-341 EIETDIQTCLEAQ
+341 EIETDIRSCLDAQ

-388 GKAWGPDGKAHD
+388 GKAWGPDGEAHD

-455 RVPENGIIRIV
+455 RVSGNGTIRVV
-466 DAEGVT
+466 DAAGEA

-483 WRMCQAKDAPIRNWV
+483 WRMCQAKDAPIKNWV

-513 FWLDKDRAH
+513 FWLDKNRAH
-522 DAQIIDKVNRY
+522 DAQIIEKVNSY
-533 LGDLDQDGDLNIQ
+533 LGDLDPDDDLNIQ

-559 RVKEGMDT
+559 RVKDGMDT

-641 SLQHLSAA
+641 SLEHFSVTHG
-649 RENVKAGIVAN
+649 NVKAELVAK

-666 AKLLD
+666 ATLLD
-671 RNQSPSSRVGELD
+671 KNQSPSSRVGELD

-705 NSELQEYFIPLAEAL
+705 NPELQGYFIPLAEAL
-720 TSGEK
+720 SSGEE

-736 HKVDLGGYYHP
+736 HEVDLGGYYHP
-747 DAEKVTRATRPSLT
+747 NPVKVASSTRPSST
-761 LNTAIL
+761 LNAAFPS

>member
-1 MISSRKSSEGFLPL
+1 
-15 ERIHNKNMSEQEPQP
+15 MSEQESQP

-44 TSSFLPIVKYFAKA
+44 TASFLPVVKHFARA
-58 AGITIGTKDISLS
+58 AGVTIGTKNISLA
-71 GRIIANFPDSLTTG
+71 GRIIANFPDSLTVE

-90 ALFELGELVK
+90 ALAELGELVK
-100 RPTANII
+100 YPFANVI
-107 KLPNISASIPQLKAA
+107 KLPNISASIPQLNAA
-122 ISELQEHG
+122 IAELQVHG
-130 YDIPDYPESPQT
+130 YDIPDYPEAPQT
-142 EAQKNIQ
+142 EAQKDIQ
-149 TRYKKVLGSAVNPVL
+149 ARYKTVLGSAVNPVL

-174 VAVKEY
+174 AAVKEY
-180 ARKHPHKMGE
+180 AKKHPHKMGE
-190 WRTDSKT
+190 WNPDSKT
-197 HVAYMDDGDFFS
+197 HASHMDDGDFFS
-209 NESSVTISA
+209 NESSITISD
-218 PSVGNSRIEFFSE
+218 PSVSNARIEFFSE
-231 DLTLTILKENLSLQ
+231 DMKLTVLKDNLSLQ
-245 EGEIVDATF
+245 EGEVVDATF
-254 MSRKALRKFLAE
+254 MSRKDLRKFLAE

-272 EKGVLFSLHLK
+272 DNGVLFSIHLK

-296 QAVEVFFA
+296 QAVEVFFT
-304 DVFDKHADV
+304 DVFNKHAAV
-313 FEELGVNPDNGLG
+313 FKELSVNPDNGLG
-326 DVYARIQ
+326 DVCARIQ
-333 SLQEAQRQ
+333 SLPEEQRE
-341 EIETDIQTCLEAQ
+341 EIESDIQACLDTQ

-400 VKAVIPDTS
+400 VKAVIPDSS
-409 YAGIYDETVQFCI
+409 YAVIYDETIKFCI
-422 TNGAFDPAT
+422 ENGAFDPAT

-455 RVPENGIIRIV
+455 RVPGDGIIRVV

-472 LHEHSVEEGDI
+472 LLEHSVEDGDI

-498 ELAVERVKATGSPAV
+498 ELAVERAKATGSPAV
-513 FWLDKDRAH
+513 FWLDKERAH

-533 LGDLDQDGDLNIQ
+533 LGDLDPDGDLNIR
-546 IMSPVEAIRYTLR
+546 IMSPVDAIRYTLQ
-559 RVKEGMDT
+559 RVKDGEDT

-615 PKHVQQFIEEG
+615 PKHVQQFLEEG

-641 SLQHLSAA
+641 SLQHLSTA
-649 RENVKAGIVAN
+649 RENVKAGIVAK

-666 AKLLD
+666 ATLLD
-671 RNQSPSSRVGELD
+671 KNQSPSSRVNELD
-684 NRGSQFYLT
+684 SRGSQFYLT

-698 ALAVQEE
+698 ELAEQEK
-705 NSELQEYFIPLAEAL
+705 NPELREYFTPLAEAL
-720 TSGEK
+720 TSGEE

-736 HKVDLGGYYHP
+736 HEVDLGGYYHP
-747 DAEKVTRATRPSLT
+747 NPEKVTTAIRPSST
-761 LNTAIL
+761 LNAALGS

>member
-1 MISSRKSSEGFLPL
+1 ML
-15 ERIHNKNMSEQEPQP
+15 EQAQKP

-44 TSSFLPIVKYFAKA
+44 TASFLPIVKYFAKA
-58 AGITIGTKDISLS
+58 AGVTVGTMDISLA
-71 GRIIANFPDSLTTG
+71 GRILANFPDNLTVE
-85 QKQPD
+85 QRLPD
-90 ALFELGELVK
+90 ALAELGKLVK
-100 RPTANII
+100 DPSANVI

-122 ISELQEHG
+122 IAELQEQG
-130 YDIPDYPESPQT
+130 YSIPDYPEAPQT
-142 EAQKNIQ
+142 EAQRDIQ
-149 TRYKKVLGSAVNPVL
+149 ARYKKILGSAVNPVL

-174 VAVKEY
+174 AAVKEY
-180 ARKHPHKMGE
+180 AKKHPHKMGE
-190 WRTDSKT
+190 WVSDSKT
-197 HVAYMDDGDFFS
+197 HVAHMHTGDFFS
-209 NESSVTISA
+209 NERSVTISGQ
-218 PSVGNSRIEFFSE
+218 SVGNARIELVDE
-231 DLTLTILKENLSLQ
+231 DGQVTVLKDKLSLQ
-245 EGEIVDATF
+245 DGEVVDATF
-254 MSRKALRKFLAE
+254 MSRTALREFLAE
-266 QIEDAK
+266 QIADAK
-272 EKGVLFSLHLK
+272 EKDVLFSLHLK

-304 DVFDKHADV
+304 DVFDKHAAIFDK
-313 FEELGVNPDNGLG
+313 LGIDSNNGLG
-326 DVYARIQ
+326 DVYTKIQ
-333 SLQEAQRQ
+333 SLPEAQRQ
-341 EIETDIQTCLEAQ
+341 EIEIDIQACIDAQ

-422 TNGAFDPAT
+422 KNGAFDPAT

-455 RVPENGIIRIV
+455 KAPGNGTIRVV
-466 DAEGVT
+466 DAAGET
-472 LHEHSVEEGDI
+472 LHEHNVEDGDI
-483 WRMCQAKDAPIRNWV
+483 WRMCQAKDAPIKNWV

-513 FWLDKDRAH
+513 FWLDKNRAH
-522 DAQIIDKVNRY
+522 DAQLIKKVNCY
-533 LGDLDQDGDLNIQ
+533 LGDLVPVGHLNIQ
-546 IMSPVEAIRYTLR
+546 IMSPVEAIRYTLQ
-559 RVKEGMDT
+559 RVKEGQDT
-567 ISVTGNVLRDY
+567 ISITGNVLRDY

-641 SLQHLSAA
+641 SLEHLSATC
-649 RENVKAGIVAN
+649 ENVKAGIVAK

-671 RNQSPSSRVGELD
+671 KNQSPSSKVGELD

-698 ALAVQEE
+698 ALAAQEE
-705 NSELQEYFIPLAEAL
+705 NSELQEYFIPLAKAL
-720 TSGEK
+720 ASGEE
-725 QIIKELNDAQG
+725 QIVKELNDAQG
-736 HKVDLGGYYHP
+736 QEVDLGGYYHP
-747 DAEKVTRATRPSLT
+747 DPEKVKRAMRPSST
-761 LNTAIL
+761 LNVAFS

>member
-1 MISSRKSSEGFLPL
+1 MAQQAL
-15 ERIHNKNMSEQEPQP
+15 QP

-44 TSSFLPIVKYFAKA
+44 TASFFPIVKHFAKA
-58 AGITIGTKDISLS
+58 AGVTVGTMDISLA
-71 GRIIANFPDSLTTG
+71 GRIIANFPDNLAAE
-85 QKQPD
+85 QRLPD
-90 ALFELGELVK
+90 ALTELGKLVK

-130 YDIPDYPESPQT
+130 YNIPDYPESPQT
-142 EAQKNIQ
+142 VAQKDIQ

-174 VAVKEY
+174 AAVKEY
-180 ARKHPHKMGE
+180 ARKHPHKMGK
-190 WRTDSKT
+190 WDQDSKT
-197 HVAYMDDGDFFS
+197 HVTHMDDGDFFS
-209 NESSVTISA
+209 NEKSVTISGS
-218 PSVGNSRIEFFSE
+218 SVGNARIEFFGE
-231 DLTLTILKENLSLQ
+231 DGQLTVLKDKISLQ
-245 EGEIVDATF
+245 EGEVVDATF
-254 MSRKALRKFLAE
+254 MSRTALRVFLAE
-266 QIEDAK
+266 QIADAK

-304 DVFDKHADV
+304 DLFYKHAAV
-313 FEELGVNPDNGLG
+313 FKELGVNPDNGLG
-326 DVYARIQ
+326 DVYAKIQ
-333 SLQEAQRQ
+333 SLPGPQRE
-341 EIETDIQTCLEAQ
+341 EIETDIQTCLDVQ

-376 IDASLPPIIRDG
+376 VDASLPPIIRDG

-400 VKAVIPDTS
+400 VKAVIPDAS
-409 YAGIYDETVQFCI
+409 YAGIYDETVKFCI
-422 TNGAFDPAT
+422 ENGAFDPVT

-455 RVPENGIIRIV
+455 RVPENGIIRVV
-466 DAEGVT
+466 DAAGET

-483 WRMCQAKDAPIRNWV
+483 WRMCQAKDAPIKNWV
-498 ELAVERVKATGSPAV
+498 ELAVERVKATGSPAI
-513 FWLDKDRAH
+513 FWLDEERAH
-522 DAQIIDKVNRY
+522 DAQLIDKVNRY
-533 LGDLDQDGDLNIQ
+533 LGDLDPDGNLNIQ
-546 IMSPVEAIRYTLR
+546 IMSPVEAIRYTLQ
-559 RVKEGMDT
+559 RVKEGLDT
-567 ISVTGNVLRDY
+567 ISITGNVLRDY

-615 PKHVQQFIEEG
+615 PKHVQQFLEEG

-641 SLQHLSAA
+641 SLQHLSAT
-649 RENVKAGIVAN
+649 RENAKAGIVAK

-666 AKLLD
+666 AKLLLN
-671 RNQSPSSRVGELD
+671 NQSPSSQVGELD

-698 ALAVQEE
+698 ALAEQEE
-705 NSELQEYFIPLAEAL
+705 NSELQEYFILLANAL
-720 TSGEK
+720 ASGEE
-725 QIIKELNDAQG
+725 QIIKELNAAQG
-736 HKVDLGGYYHP
+736 HEVDLGGYYHP
-747 DAEKVTRATRPSLT
+747 DPEKLQRATRPSPT
-761 LNTAIL
+761 LNAAFQP

>member
-1 MISSRKSSEGFLPL
+1 
-15 ERIHNKNMSEQEPQP
+15 MSEQEQQL

-44 TSSFLPIVKYFAKA
+44 TASFLPIVKHFATA
-58 AGITIGTKDISLS
+58 AGITIGTKNISLAS
-71 GRIIANFPDSLTTG
+71 RIIANFPDSLTAE

-90 ALFELGELVK
+90 ALAELGELVK
-100 RPTANII
+100 RPTANVI

-122 ISELQEHG
+122 ISELQGQG
-130 YDIPDYPESPQT
+130 YDIPDYPEDPQT
-142 EAQKNIQ
+142 EAQRDIQ
-149 TRYKKVLGSAVNPVL
+149 ARYKGVLGSAVNPVL

-190 WRTDSKT
+190 WNPDSKT
-197 HVAYMDDGDFFS
+197 HVSNMEDGDFFS
-209 NESSVTISA
+209 NESSVTISGS
-218 PSVGNSRIEFFSE
+218 SVGRAKIEFFNE
-231 DLTLTILKENLSLQ
+231 DMQLTVLKENVPLQ
-245 EGEIVDATF
+245 DGEVVDATF

-304 DVFDKHADV
+304 DLFDKHAAV
-313 FEELGVNPDNGLG
+313 FKELGVNPDNGLG
-326 DVYARIQ
+326 DVYSRIE
-333 SLQEAQRQ
+333 SLPEEQRE
-341 EIETDIQTCLEAQ
+341 EIGDDIESCFDAQ

-388 GKAWGPDGKAHD
+388 GKAWGSDGKAHD

-409 YAGIYDETVQFCI
+409 YAGIYDETVKFCI
-422 TNGAFDPAT
+422 ENGVFDPAT

-455 RVPENGIIRIV
+455 KVPEDGTIRVV
-466 DAEGVT
+466 DEEGVT
-472 LHEHSVEEGDI
+472 IHEHSVEDGDI
-483 WRMCQAKDAPIRNWV
+483 WRMCQAKDAPIKNWV
-498 ELAVERVKATGSPAV
+498 ELAVERVKATSSPAV
-513 FWLDKDRAH
+513 FWLDKERAH
-522 DAQIIDKVNRY
+522 DAQLIDKVNRY

-598 GLLNGGGLF
+598 ELLNGGGLF

-615 PKHVQQFIEEG
+615 PKHVQQFVEEG

-649 RENVKAGIVAN
+649 RGNVKAELVAK

-666 AKLLD
+666 ATLLD
-671 RNQSPSSRVGELD
+671 KHQSPSSRVNELD

-698 ALAVQEE
+698 ALAAQEE
-705 NSELQEYFIPLAEAL
+705 NPELREYFIPLAEAL
-720 TSGEK
+720 TSGEE

-736 HKVDLGGYYHP
+736 HEVGLGGYYHP
-747 DAEKVTRATRPSLT
+747 DHEKVERATRPSPT
-761 LNTAIL
+761 LNAAFS

>member
-1 MISSRKSSEGFLPL
+1 
-15 ERIHNKNMSEQEPQP
+15 MSEQEQQL

-44 TSSFLPIVKYFAKA
+44 TASFLPIVKHFATA
-58 AGITIGTKDISLS
+58 AGITIGTKNISLAS
-71 GRIIANFPDSLTTG
+71 RIIANFPDSLTAE

-90 ALFELGELVK
+90 ALAELGELVK
-100 RPTANII
+100 RPTANVI

-122 ISELQEHG
+122 ISELQGQG
-130 YDIPDYPESPQT
+130 YDIPDYPEAPQT
-142 EAQKNIQ
+142 EAQRDIQ
-149 TRYKKVLGSAVNPVL
+149 ARYKGVLGSAVNPVL

-190 WRTDSKT
+190 WNPDSKT
-197 HVAYMDDGDFFS
+197 HVSNMEDGDFFS
-209 NESSVTISA
+209 NESSVTISGS
-218 PSVGNSRIEFFSE
+218 SVGRAKIEFFNE
-231 DLTLTILKENLSLQ
+231 DMQLTVLKENVPLQ
-245 EGEIVDATF
+245 DGEVVDATF

-304 DVFDKHADV
+304 DLFDKHAAV
-313 FEELGVNPDNGLG
+313 FKELGVNPDNGLG
-326 DVYARIQ
+326 DVYSRIE
-333 SLQEAQRQ
+333 SLPEEQRE
-341 EIETDIQTCLEAQ
+341 EIGDDIESCFDVQ

-409 YAGIYDETVQFCI
+409 YACIYDETVKFCI
-422 TNGAFDPAT
+422 ENGAFDPAT

-455 RVPENGIIRIV
+455 KVPEDGTIRVV
-466 DAEGVT
+466 DEEGVT
-472 LHEHSVEEGDI
+472 IHEHSVEDGDI
-483 WRMCQAKDAPIRNWV
+483 WRMCQAKDAPIKNWV

-513 FWLDKDRAH
+513 FWLDKERAH
-522 DAQIIDKVNRY
+522 DAQLIDKVNRY
-533 LGDLDQDGDLNIQ
+533 LGDLDPDGDLNIQ
-546 IMSPVEAIRYTLR
+546 IMFPVEAIRYTLR
-559 RVKEGMDT
+559 RVKDGMDT

-615 PKHVQQFIEEG
+615 PKHVQQFLEEG

-649 RENVKAGIVAN
+649 RGNVKAELVAK

-666 AKLLD
+666 ATLLD
-671 RNQSPSSRVGELD
+671 KNQSPSSRVNELD

-698 ALAVQEE
+698 ALAAQEE
-705 NSELQEYFIPLAEAL
+705 NPELREYFIPLAEAL
-720 TSGEK
+720 TSGEE

-736 HKVDLGGYYHP
+736 HEVGLGGYYHP
-747 DAEKVTRATRPSLT
+747 DHEKVERATRPSPT
-761 LNTAIL
+761 LNAAFS

>member
-1 MISSRKSSEGFLPL
+1 
-15 ERIHNKNMSEQEPQP
+15 MSEQEPQP

-44 TSSFLPIVKYFAKA
+44 TASFLPVVKHFAKA
-58 AGITIGTKDISLS
+58 AGVTIGTKNISLA
-71 GRIIANFPDSLTTG
+71 GRIIANFPDSLTVE

-90 ALFELGELVK
+90 ALAELGELVK
-100 RPTANII
+100 YPFANVI

-122 ISELQEHG
+122 IAELQEQG
-130 YDIPDYPESPQT
+130 YDIPDYPETPET
-142 EAQKNIQ
+142 EAQRDIQ
-149 TRYKKVLGSAVNPVL
+149 VRYKKILGSAVNPVL

-174 VAVKEY
+174 AAVKEY
-180 ARKHPHKMGE
+180 AKKHPHKMGE
-190 WRTDSKT
+190 WNPDSKT
-197 HVAYMDDGDFFS
+197 HVSHMDDGDFFS
-209 NESSVTISA
+209 NETSVTISG
-218 PSVGNSRIEFFSE
+218 PSVGRAKIEFFNQ
-231 DLTLTILKENLSLQ
+231 DMQQTVLKDNVPLQ

-272 EKGVLFSLHLK
+272 ENGVLFSLHLK

-304 DVFDKHADV
+304 DLFDKHAAE
-313 FEELGVNPDNGLG
+313 FEELGVNSDNGLG
-326 DVYARIQ
+326 DVCSRIE
-333 SLQEAQRQ
+333 SLPEEQRK
-341 EIETDIQTCLEAQ
+341 EIEADIRACLDEQ

-409 YAGIYDETVQFCI
+409 YAGVYDETVKFCI
-422 TNGAFDPAT
+422 ENGAFDPVT

-455 RVPENGIIRIV
+455 RVPEDGTIRVV
-466 DAEGVT
+466 DEEGVT
-472 LHEHSVEEGDI
+472 IHEHSVEEGDI
-483 WRMCQAKDAPIRNWV
+483 WRMCRVKDAPIKNWV
-498 ELAVERVKATGSPAV
+498 ELGVERVKATGSPAV
-513 FWLDKDRAH
+513 FWLDKERAH
-522 DAQIIDKVNRY
+522 DAQLIDKVNSY
-533 LGDLDQDGDLNIQ
+533 LSDINPEGDLNIQ
-546 IMSPVEAIRYTLR
+546 IMSPVEAVRYTLR

-567 ISVTGNVLRDY
+567 ISITGNVLRDY

-615 PKHVQQFIEEG
+615 PKHVQQFVEEG

-641 SLQHLSAA
+641 SLQYLSAS
-649 RENVKAGIVAN
+649 RENVKAGIVAK

-666 AKLLD
+666 ATLLD
-671 RNQSPSSRVGELD
+671 KNQSPSSRVGELD
-684 NRGSQFYLT
+684 SRGSQFYLT

-698 ALAVQEE
+698 ALAEQEE
-705 NSELQEYFIPLAEAL
+705 NPELREYFTPLAEAL
-720 TSGEK
+720 TSGEE
-725 QIIKELNDAQG
+725 QIIKELNYAQG
-736 HKVDLGGYYHP
+736 HEVDLGGYFHP
-747 DAEKVTRATRPSLT
+747 DPEKVTSATRPSPT
-761 LNTAIL
+761 LNTVFS

>member
-1 MISSRKSSEGFLPL
+1 
-15 ERIHNKNMSEQEPQP
+15 
-30 DIIYTITDEAPALA
+30 
-44 TSSFLPIVKYFAKA
+44 
-58 AGITIGTKDISLS
+58 
-71 GRIIANFPDSLTTG
+71 
-85 QKQPD
+85 
-90 ALFELGELVK
+90 
-100 RPTANII
+100 
-107 KLPNISASIPQLKAA
+107 
-122 ISELQEHG
+122 LQEQG
-130 YDIPDYPESPQT
+130 YDIPDYPETPET
-142 EAQKNIQ
+142 EAQRDIQ
-149 TRYKKVLGSAVNPVL
+149 VRYKKILGSAVNPVL

-174 VAVKEY
+174 AAVKEY
-180 ARKHPHKMGE
+180 AKKHPHKMGE
-190 WRTDSKT
+190 WNPDSKT
-197 HVAYMDDGDFFS
+197 HVSHMDDGDFFS
-209 NESSVTISA
+209 NETSVTISG
-218 PSVGNSRIEFFSE
+218 PSVGRAKIEFFNQ
-231 DLTLTILKENLSLQ
+231 DMQQTVLKDNVPLQ

-266 QIEDAK
+266 QIEEAK
-272 EKGVLFSLHLK
+272 ENGVLFSLHLK

-304 DVFDKHADV
+304 DLFDKHAAE
-313 FEELGVNPDNGLG
+313 FEELGVNSDNGLG
-326 DVYARIQ
+326 DVCSRIE
-333 SLQEAQRQ
+333 SLPEEQRK
-341 EIETDIQTCLEAQ
+341 EIEADIRACLDEQ

-409 YAGIYDETVQFCI
+409 YAGVYDETVKFCI
-422 TNGAFDPAT
+422 ENGAFDPVT

-455 RVPENGIIRIV
+455 RVPEDGTIRVV
-466 DAEGVT
+466 DEEGVT
-472 LHEHSVEEGDI
+472 IHEHSVEEGDI
-483 WRMCQAKDAPIRNWV
+483 WRMCRVKDAPIKNWV
-498 ELAVERVKATGSPAV
+498 ELGVERVKATGSPAV
-513 FWLDKDRAH
+513 FWLDKERAH
-522 DAQIIDKVNRY
+522 DAQLIDKVNSY
-533 LGDLDQDGDLNIQ
+533 LSDINPEGDLNIQ
-546 IMSPVEAIRYTLR
+546 IMSPVEAVRYTLR

-567 ISVTGNVLRDY
+567 ISITGNVLRDY

-615 PKHVQQFIEEG
+615 PKHVQQFVEEG

-641 SLQHLSAA
+641 SLQYLSAS
-649 RENVKAGIVAN
+649 RENVKAGIVAK

-666 AKLLD
+666 ATLLD
-671 RNQSPSSRVGELD
+671 KNQSPSSRVGELD
-684 NRGSQFYLT
+684 SRGSQFYLT

-698 ALAVQEE
+698 ALAEQEE
-705 NSELQEYFIPLAEAL
+705 NPELREYFTPLAEAL
-720 TSGEK
+720 TSGEA
-725 QIIKELNDAQG
+725 QIIKELNYAQG
-736 HKVDLGGYYHP
+736 HEVDLGGYFHP
-747 DAEKVTRATRPSLT
+747 DPEKVTSATRPSPT
-761 LNTAIL
+761 LNTVFS

>member
-1 MISSRKSSEGFLPL
+1 
-15 ERIHNKNMSEQEPQP
+15 MSEQESQP

-44 TSSFLPIVKYFAKA
+44 TASFLPVVKHFARA
-58 AGITIGTKDISLS
+58 AGVTIGTKNISLA
-71 GRIIANFPDSLTTG
+71 GRIIANFPDSLTVE

-90 ALFELGELVK
+90 ALAELGELVK
-100 RPTANII
+100 YPFANVI
-107 KLPNISASIPQLKAA
+107 KLPNISASIPQLNAA
-122 ISELQEHG
+122 IAELQVHG
-130 YDIPDYPESPQT
+130 YDIPDYPEAPQT
-142 EAQKNIQ
+142 EAQKDIQ
-149 TRYKKVLGSAVNPVL
+149 ARYKTVLGSAVNPVL

-174 VAVKEY
+174 AAVKEY
-180 ARKHPHKMGE
+180 AKKHPHKMGE
-190 WRTDSKT
+190 WNPDSKT
-197 HVAYMDDGDFFS
+197 HASHMDDGDFFS
-209 NESSVTISA
+209 NESSITISD
-218 PSVGNSRIEFFSE
+218 PSVSNARIEFFSE
-231 DLTLTILKENLSLQ
+231 DMKLTVLKDNLSLQ
-245 EGEIVDATF
+245 EGEVVDATF
-254 MSRKALRKFLAE
+254 MSRKDLRKFLAE

-272 EKGVLFSLHLK
+272 DNGVLFSIHLK

-296 QAVEVFFA
+296 QAVEVFFT
-304 DVFDKHADV
+304 DVFNKHAAV
-313 FEELGVNPDNGLG
+313 FKELSVNPDNGLG
-326 DVYARIQ
+326 DVCARIQ
-333 SLQEAQRQ
+333 SLPEEQRE
-341 EIETDIQTCLEAQ
+341 EIESDIQACLDTQ

-400 VKAVIPDTS
+400 VKAVIPDSS
-409 YAGIYDETVQFCI
+409 YAVIYDETIKFCI
-422 TNGAFDPAT
+422 ENGAFDPAT

-455 RVPENGIIRIV
+455 RVPGDGIIRVV

-472 LHEHSVEEGDI
+472 LLEHSVEDGDI

-498 ELAVERVKATGSPAV
+498 ELAVERAKATGSPAV
-513 FWLDKDRAH
+513 FWLDKERAH

-533 LGDLDQDGDLNIQ
+533 LGDLDPDGDLNIR
-546 IMSPVEAIRYTLR
+546 IMSPVDAIRFTLQ
-559 RVKEGMDT
+559 RVKDGEDT

-615 PKHVQQFIEEG
+615 PKHVQQFLEEG

-641 SLQHLSAA
+641 SLQHLSTA
-649 RENVKAGIVAN
+649 RENVKAGIVAK

-666 AKLLD
+666 ATLLD
-671 RNQSPSSRVGELD
+671 KNQSPSSRVNELD

-698 ALAVQEE
+698 ALAAQEE
-705 NSELQEYFIPLAEAL
+705 NPELREYFTPLAEAL
-720 TSGEK
+720 TSGEE

-736 HKVDLGGYYHP
+736 HEVDLGGYYHP
-747 DAEKVTRATRPSLT
+747 NPEKVTTAIRPSST
-761 LNTAIL
+761 LNAALGS

>member
-1 MISSRKSSEGFLPL
+1 
-15 ERIHNKNMSEQEPQP
+15 MSEQVQQP

-44 TSSFLPIVKYFAKA
+44 TASFLPVVKHFAKA
-58 AGITIGTKDISLS
+58 AGITVGTKNISLA
-71 GRIIANFPDSLTTG
+71 GRIIANFPDSLAVE

-90 ALFELGELVK
+90 ALAELGELVK
-100 RPTANII
+100 RPTANVI

-122 ISELQEHG
+122 ISELQEQG
-130 YDIPDYPESPQT
+130 YDVPDYPEAPRT
-142 EAQKNIQ
+142 EAQRDIQ
-149 TRYKKVLGSAVNPVL
+149 TRYKGVLGSAVNPVL

-174 VAVKEY
+174 SAVKEY

-190 WRTDSKT
+190 WDPDSKT
-197 HVAYMDDGDFFS
+197 HVTHMDDGDFFS
-209 NESSVTISA
+209 NESSVTVSGS
-218 PSVGNSRIEFFSE
+218 SVGSARIEFFSE
-231 DLTLTILKENLSLQ
+231 DNQLTVLKDNLSLQ

-272 EKGVLFSLHLK
+272 DKGVLFSIHLK

-304 DVFDKHADV
+304 DLFDKYAAV
-313 FEELGVNPDNGLG
+313 FKELGVNPDNGLG
-326 DVYARIQ
+326 DVYAGIQ
-333 SLQEAQRQ
+333 SLPETQRE
-341 EIETDIQTCLEAQ
+341 EIEADIQTCLDEQ

-388 GKAWGPDGKAHD
+388 GKAWGPDGRAHD
-400 VKAVIPDTS
+400 VKAVIPDAS
-409 YAGIYDETVQFCI
+409 YAGIYDETVKFCRE
-422 TNGAFDPAT
+422 NGAFDPAT

-455 RVPENGIIRIV
+455 RVPGNGTIRVV
-466 DAEGVT
+466 DAAGET

-483 WRMCQAKDAPIRNWV
+483 WRMCQAKDAPIKNWV
-498 ELAVERVKATGSPAV
+498 ELGVERVKATGTPAV
-513 FWLDKDRAH
+513 FWLDKERAH
-522 DAQIIDKVNRY
+522 DEQIIDKVNSY
-533 LGDLDQDGDLNIQ
+533 LGDLDPDGNLNIQ
-546 IMSPVEAIRYTLR
+546 ILSPVDAICYTLR
-559 RVKEGMDT
+559 RVKEGQDT
-567 ISVTGNVLRDY
+567 ISITGNVLRDY

-615 PKHVQQFIEEG
+615 PKHVQQFLEEG

-641 SLQHLSAA
+641 SLQHLSVT
-649 RENVKAGIVAN
+649 RENVKASVVAI

-671 RNQSPSSRVGELD
+671 KNQSPSSRVGELD

-698 ALAVQEE
+698 ALAAQEE
-705 NSELQEYFIPLAEAL
+705 YSELREYFIPLAKAL
-720 TSGEK
+720 ASGEE

-736 HKVDLGGYYHP
+736 QEVDLGGYYHP
-747 DAEKVTRATRPSLT
+747 DPEKVKRAMRPSST
-761 LNTAIL
+761 LNAVFQS

>member
-1 MISSRKSSEGFLPL
+1 
-15 ERIHNKNMSEQEPQP
+15 MSEQELQP

-44 TSSFLPIVKYFAKA
+44 TASFLPVVKYFTKA
-58 AGITIGTKDISLS
+58 AGVTVGTKDISLA
-71 GRIIANFPDSLTTG
+71 GRIIANFPEHLTDE
-85 QKQPD
+85 QKQSD
-90 ALFELGELVK
+90 ALAELGKLVK
-100 RPTANII
+100 EPSANVI

-122 ISELQEHG
+122 ITELQEQG
-130 YDIPDYPESPQT
+130 YNIPDYPESPQT
-142 EAQKNIQ
+142 EVENDVQA
-149 TRYKKVLGSAVNPVL
+149 RYKKILGSAVNPVL

-174 VAVKEY
+174 AAVKEY

-190 WRTDSKT
+190 WKTDSKT
-197 HVAYMDDGDFFS
+197 HVVHMNTGDFFS
-209 NESSVTISA
+209 NEKSVTISGQ
-218 PSVGNSRIEFFSE
+218 SVGEARIEFVGE
-231 DLTLTILKENLSLQ
+231 EGQVTVLKEKLPLQ
-245 EGEIVDATF
+245 DGEVVDATF
-254 MSRKALRKFLAE
+254 MSRKALRTFLAE

-283 ATMMKVSD
+283 ATMMKISD

-304 DVFDKHADV
+304 ELFDKHAAV
-313 FEELGVNPDNGLG
+313 FKELGVNPDNGLG
-326 DVYARIQ
+326 DVYSRIEN
-333 SLQEAQRQ
+333 LPEEQRK
-341 EIETDIQTCLEAQ
+341 EIETDIRTCIDAQ

-409 YAGIYDETVQFCI
+409 YAGIYDETVKFCI
-422 TNGAFDPAT
+422 ENGAFDPAT

-449 SHDQTF
+449 SHDQTYKVLGKGTI
-455 RVPENGIIRIV
+455 RVV

-472 LHEHSVEEGDI
+472 LHEHSVEKGDI
-483 WRMCQAKDAPIRNWV
+483 WRMCRAKDAPIKNWV
-498 ELAVERVKATGSPAV
+498 ELAVERVKATDSPAV
-513 FWLDKDRAH
+513 FWLDKERAH
-522 DAQIIDKVNRY
+522 DAQLIEKVNRY
-533 LGDLDQDGDLNIQ
+533 LCDLDPNDDLNIQ

-615 PKHVQQFIEEG
+615 PKHVQQFAEEG

-649 RENVKAGIVAN
+649 RGNMKAELVAK

-671 RNQSPSSRVGELD
+671 NNQSPSSRVGELD

-698 ALAVQEE
+698 ALAEQEE
-705 NSELQEYFIPLAEAL
+705 NSELREYFIPLAKAL

-725 QIIKELNDAQG
+725 QIIKELNEAQG
-736 HKVDLGGYYHP
+736 NEVDLGGYYHP
-747 DAEKVTRATRPSLT
+747 NPEKVASTTRPSLT
-761 LNTAIL
+761 LNSAFS

>member
-1 MISSRKSSEGFLPL
+1 
-15 ERIHNKNMSEQEPQP
+15 MSEHAQQP

-44 TSSFLPIVKYFAKA
+44 TASFLPVVKHFAKA
-58 AGITIGTKDISLS
+58 AGITVGTKNISLAS
-71 GRIIANFPDSLTTG
+71 RIIANFPDNLSAE

-130 YDIPDYPESPQT
+130 YDIPDYPEAPQT
-142 EAQKNIQ
+142 EAHRDIQ
-149 TRYKKVLGSAVNPVL
+149 TRYKRVLGSAVNPVL

-174 VAVKEY
+174 AAVKDY

-190 WRTDSKT
+190 WHSDSKT
-197 HVAYMDDGDFFS
+197 HVAHMDDEDFFS

-218 PSVGNSRIEFFSE
+218 PSVGNARIEFFSE
-231 DLTLTILKENLSLQ
+231 DQKLTVLKEKVSLQ

-254 MSRKALRKFLAE
+254 MSRKSLRKFLAE

-326 DVYARIQ
+326 DVYSGIQ
-333 SLQEAQRQ
+333 NLPVSQRE
-341 EIETDIQTCLEAQ
+341 EIENDIQTCLDTQ

-388 GKAWGPDGKAHD
+388 GKAWGPDGKEHD
-400 VKAVIPDTS
+400 VKAVIPDSS
-409 YAGIYDETVQFCI
+409 YAGIYDETVKFCRE
-422 TNGAFDPAT
+422 NGAFDPAT

-455 RVPENGIIRIV
+455 KVPGNGTIRVV
-466 DAEGVT
+466 DEAGVT

-483 WRMCQAKDAPIRNWV
+483 WRMCRVKDAPVRNWV
-498 ELAVERVKATGSPAV
+498 ELGVERVKATGSPAV
-513 FWLDKDRAH
+513 FWLDKERAH
-522 DAQIIDKVNRY
+522 DAQLIDKVNRY
-533 LGDLDQDGDLNIQ
+533 LCDLDPDGNLDFQ
-546 IMSPVEAIRYTLR
+546 ILSPVDAIRYTLQ
-559 RVKEGMDT
+559 RVKNGQDT
-567 ISVTGNVLRDY
+567 ISITGNVLRDY

-615 PKHVQQFIEEG
+615 PKHVQQFLEEG

-641 SLQHLSAA
+641 SLQHLSTA
-649 RENVKAGIVAN
+649 RENVKAGIVAK

-666 AKLLD
+666 AKLLVN
-671 RNQSPSSRVGELD
+671 NQSPSSRVGELD

-720 TSGEK
+720 ATGEE

-736 HKVDLGGYYHP
+736 HEVDLGGYYHP
-747 DAEKVTRATRPSLT
+747 DPEKVQRATRPSST
-761 LNTAIL
+761 LNAAFS

>member
-1 MISSRKSSEGFLPL
+1 
-15 ERIHNKNMSEQEPQP
+15 MSEQEQP

-44 TSSFLPIVKYFAKA
+44 TSSFLPIVKYFLTA
-58 AGITIGTKDISLS
+58 AGVTVSTRDISLA
-71 GRIIANFPDSLTTG
+71 GRIIAKFPDSLTPE

-122 ISELQEHG
+122 ISELQEKG
-130 YDIPDYPESPQT
+130 YDIPDYPEAPSN
-142 EAQKNIQ
+142 EAQRDIQ
-149 TRYKKVLGSAVNPVL
+149 ARYKKILGSAVNPVL

-174 VAVKEY
+174 AAVKEF

-190 WRTDSKT
+190 WRSDSKT
-197 HVAYMDDGDFFS
+197 HVTHMDDGDFFS
-209 NESSVTISA
+209 NERSVTISGL
-218 PSVGNSRIEFFSE
+218 SVGNARIEFFSE
-231 DLTLTILKENLSLQ
+231 DNQLTVLKDSITLQ

-254 MSRKALRKFLAE
+254 MSRKDLRKFLAE

-304 DVFDKHADV
+304 DVFDKHMAV
-313 FEELGVNPDNGLG
+313 FEELGVNPNNGLG

-333 SLQEAQRQ
+333 NLPEAQRE
-341 EIETDIQTCLEAQ
+341 EIEDDIQACIDTQ

-376 IDASLPPIIRDG
+376 IDASMPPIIRDG

-400 VKAVIPDTS
+400 VKAVIPDSS
-409 YAGIYDETVQFCI
+409 YAVIYDETIKFCKE
-422 TNGAFDPAT
+422 NGAFDPET

-455 RVPENGIIRIV
+455 KVSADGVIRVA

-472 LHEHSVEEGDI
+472 LHEHSIEKGDV
-483 WRMCQAKDAPIRNWV
+483 WRMCRVKDEPVRNWV
-498 ELAVERVKATGSPAV
+498 ELGVKRVRITGSPAV
-513 FWLDKDRAH
+513 FWLDKERAH
-522 DAQIIDKVNRY
+522 DAQLIDKVNHF
-533 LGDLDQDGDLNIQ
+533 LDNLDPNGDLDIK
-546 IMSPVEAIRYTLR
+546 IMSPVDAIRYTLQ
-559 RVKEGMDT
+559 RVKDGRDT

-615 PKHVQQFIEEG
+615 PKHVQQFLEEG
-626 HLRWDSLG
+626 HLRWDSVG

-649 RENVKAGIVAN
+649 RKNVKAGIVAK

-666 AKLLD
+666 ARLLIN
-671 RNQSPSSRVGELD
+671 NQSPSNKVGELD

-698 ALAVQEE
+698 ALAEQEE
-705 NSELQEYFIPLAEAL
+705 DPELQEYFCPLAKAL
-720 TSGEK
+720 ASGEE
-725 QIIKELNDAQG
+725 QIIRELNDMQG
-736 HKVDLGGYYHP
+736 KKVDLGGYYHP
-747 DAEKVTRATRPSLT
+747 DPEKVARATRPSAT
-761 LNTAIL
+761 LNAAFK

>member
-1 MISSRKSSEGFLPL
+1 
-15 ERIHNKNMSEQEPQP
+15 MSERAQQP

-44 TSSFLPIVKYFAKA
+44 TASFLPIVKHFAKA
-58 AGITIGTKDISLS
+58 AGITVGTMDISLA
-71 GRIIANFPDSLTTG
+71 GRIIANFPDNLTAE
-85 QKQPD
+85 QRLPD
-90 ALFELGELVK
+90 ALTELGKLVK
-100 RPTANII
+100 EPVANVI

-122 ISELQEHG
+122 IAELQEQG
-130 YDIPDYPESPQT
+130 YNIPDYPETPQT
-142 EAQKNIQ
+142 EVQRDIQ
-149 TRYKKVLGSAVNPVL
+149 ARYKRVLGSAVNPVL

-174 VAVKEY
+174 AAVKEY

-190 WRTDSKT
+190 WSSDSKT
-197 HVAYMDDGDFFS
+197 HVAHMDNGDFFS
-209 NESSVTISA
+209 NEKSITISG
-218 PSVGNSRIEFFSE
+218 PSVGYAGIEFVGK
-231 DLTLTILKENLSLQ
+231 DGQVTVLKDKLSLQ
-245 EGEIVDATF
+245 DGEVVDATF
-254 MSRKALRKFLAE
+254 MSRRALRAFLAE
-266 QIEDAK
+266 QIADAK
-272 EKGVLFSLHLK
+272 EKGVLFSIHLK

-304 DVFDKHADV
+304 DVFDKHAAV
-313 FEELGVNPDNGLG
+313 LEELGVNPDNGLG
-326 DVYARIQ
+326 DVYAKIQ
-333 SLQEAQRQ
+333 SLPEAKRQ
-341 EIETDIQTCLEAQ
+341 EIETDIKTCLETQ
-354 ADLYMVNSDKG
+354 ADLYMVNSEKG
-365 ITNLHVPSNVI
+365 VTNLHVPSNVI

-400 VKAVIPDTS
+400 VKAVIPDAS

-422 TNGAFDPAT
+422 ENGAFDPAT

-455 RVPENGIIRIV
+455 KAPGNGKIRVV
-466 DAEGVT
+466 DRTGET
-472 LHEHSVEEGDI
+472 LHEHNVEEGDI
-483 WRMCQAKDAPIRNWV
+483 WRMCRAKDAPIKNWV

-513 FWLDKDRAH
+513 FWLDKNRAH
-522 DAQIIDKVNRY
+522 DAQLIKKVTRYMGDPGSNGQID
-533 LGDLDQDGDLNIQ
+533 IQ
-546 IMSPVEAIRYTLR
+546 IMSPVEATRYTLQ
-559 RVKEGMDT
+559 RVKEGRDT
-567 ISVTGNVLRDY
+567 ISITGNVLRDY

-615 PKHVQQFIEEG
+615 PKHVQQFVEEG

-641 SLQHLSAA
+641 SLEHLSATCK
-649 RENVKAGIVAN
+649 NVKAGILAK
-660 ALDQAT
+660 ALGQAI

-671 RNQSPSSRVGELD
+671 KNQSPTSKVGELD

-698 ALAVQEE
+698 ALAAQEE
-705 NSELQEYFIPLAEAL
+705 NSELQEYFIPLAKAL
-720 TSGEK
+720 ASGEE
-725 QIIKELNDAQG
+725 QIVKELNDAQG
-736 HKVDLGGYYHP
+736 QEVDLGGYYHQDP
-747 DAEKVTRATRPSLT
+747 EKVKRAMRPSYT
-761 LNTAIL
+761 LNAALG